1 MTKKIMSLNYSESAE
16 KETNKT
22 TKSENSFE
30 KLHSSKDSGKTINNT
45 QKMEYIYSTPLKRI
59 KLNQPKTPKK
69 KKKFTDI
76 HEYNIRGKN
85 LFNIFKLIA

>member
-1 MTKKIMSLNYSESAE
+1 
-16 KETNKT
+16 
-22 TKSENSFE
+22 
-30 KLHSSKDSGKTINNT
+30 
-45 QKMEYIYSTPLKRI
+45 MEYIYSTPLKRI
-59 KLNQPKTPKK
+59 KLNYPKTPKK